1 MDQTGTNLILSLG
14 DLIFRDLLI
23 VIIMAGILVPLNY
36 TRHAAIAVVRQ
47 NFRGYFSNPTG
58 YVFLCVFVLL
68 TSFAAFWPKQFFDAN
83 LANLTQLND
92 YLPLIMLIY
101 IPAITMGI
109 WSEERRGKTDE
120 LLLTLPARDSDIVIG
135 KFISASLIFTV
146 SLLFSQLS
154 NFVVLALLAKD
165 PNSWNVDLDTGLLAT
180 NYFGYWLIGLAMLA
194 IGMVASFLTSNM
206 TIAFVFGLAF
216 NVPLVA
222 AKSADL
228 FASTS
233 SFAQLISKWGIHAQF
248 DDFQRGILSLSSTM
262 YFGMI
267 ICISLYLCMIMIGK
281 RHWSGGRDGDR
292 LWIHFLVRICA
303 LVVMVFSLTVVFDSH
318 DLIRHDTTRGQ
329 ISSLSNDTRQLIDNL
344 TPEHPVYVE
353 AFISKQVPEKYIKTR
368 YDLISLLKE
377 FGAHDDVYLTLHEN
391 LESYDE
397 VVANAEDNHGI
408 PLITVSGEDA
418 NRPIIMG
425 AVFRSGLQ
433 KVVVPFFD
441 YGIPV
446 EYELA
451 RSIST
456 VAKGNRKTIGVV
468 DSDAN
473 IMGGYSFANGRPTR
487 VPQQGFITE
496 LQKQYRVV
504 NVDAEQEISNT
515 EYDLLFIAQPS
526 SLEDVKITNILRV
539 LQDGVPAVIF
549 EDPRPETIA
558 APGTGMPRQS
568 IEQMM
573 GLPGQPQQ
581 KGSIARLWDLL
592 AIKIPGKPS
601 ETNPGLWDPSLVWQ
615 TENPYP
621 LLKYQDILDTWIF
634 TRNLD
639 QDHPITSELQEVLIP
654 VGSPIMADPTKGH
667 MTITPLIRS
676 SMRNSGTL
684 DSAPYQIELQ
694 AMANGSRA
702 AKPRIKQLQN
712 EGTNGIQNLAVHI
725 TGTPS
730 GAQPNEAG
738 ETPQLEVVYISDLDI
753 MFNAFLTVRA
763 RPAVFQDV
771 SYKFENITFL
781 LNVVDYLAGENDYI
795 AIRNRKLRH
804 SSLKTVEH
812 QINEEQ
818 QTLTNEISKFH
829 KIMDSQITL
838 IEDDMQSEMDQ
849 LQMQL
854 ATLQDPTNTNKPDPA
869 VLRAKV
875 INLNSRQQENQRKLE
890 VERVKQERYRD
901 KKIAT
906 IRRDSNRKIPKMQN
920 KYKFLAVL
928 IPPIPPLLIAVFV
941 FFSRRIKE
949 REGVAASR
957 LR

>member
-1 MDQTGTNLILSLG
+1 MDQTGTNLIVSLG

-23 VIIMAGILVPLNY
+23 VIILAGILVPLNY

-68 TSFAAFWPKQFFDAN
+68 TSFAAFWPKQFFNAN
-83 LANLTQLND
+83 LANLSQLNE

-135 KFISASLIFTV
+135 KFISAALIFTV
-146 SLLFSQLS
+146 SLVFSQLS
-154 NFVVLALLAKD
+154 NFLVLASLARE
-165 PNSWNVDLDTGLLAT
+165 PNSWAVDLDTGLLAT

-233 SFAQLISKWGIHAQF
+233 GFAQLISKWGIHAQF
-248 DDFQRGILSLSSTM
+248 DDFQRGVLSLSSTM
-262 YFGMI
+262 YFAMI

-292 LWIHFLVRICA
+292 LWVHFLVRICA
-303 LVVMVFSLTVVFDSH
+303 LIVILLSLTVVFDSH
-318 DLIRHDTTRGQ
+318 DLVRHDTTHGK
-329 ISSLSNDTRQLIDNL
+329 ISSLSNDTRELIGALD
-344 TPEHPVYVE
+344 PEHPVYVE
-353 AFISKQVPEKYIKTR
+353 AFISNQVPEQYIKTR

-377 FGAHDDVYLTLHEN
+377 FGAHAEIYLTLHEN

-408 PLITVSGEDA
+408 PLINIAGENA
-418 NRPIIMG
+418 SQPIIMG

-451 RSIST
+451 RSIAT
-456 VAKGNRKTIGVV
+456 VAKGTRKTIGVI

-473 IMGGYSFANGRPTR
+473 IMGGYSFASGRPTR

-504 NVDAEQEISNT
+504 NVDAEQEISAT
-515 EYDLLFIAQPS
+515 EYELLFIAQPS
-526 SLEDVKITNILRV
+526 SLEDVKLTNILRA
-539 LQDGVPAVIF
+539 LQAGVPAVIF

-573 GLPGQPQQ
+573 GLPGTPQA
-581 KGSIARLWDLL
+581 KGSISRLWDLL
-592 AIKIPGKPS
+592 GIQIPGKAS
-601 ETNPGLWDPSLVWQ
+601 ETNPGLWDPNLVWQ

-639 QDHPITSELQEVLIP
+639 QDHPITSQLQEVLIP
-654 VGSPIMADPTKGH
+654 VGSPIEVNPAKDN

-676 SMRNSGTL
+676 SIRNSGTL
-684 DSAPYQIELQ
+684 ESAPYNIELQ
-694 AMANGSRA
+694 ALSNGSRA

-725 TGTPS
+725 QGTPS
-730 GAQPNEAG
+730 GAQPDADGN
-738 ETPQLEVVYISDLDI
+738 TPEVEVVYISDLDI

-763 RPAVFQDV
+763 RPTAFQDV

-781 LNVVDYLAGENDYI
+781 LNVIDYLADENDYI
-795 AIRNRKLRH
+795 SIRNRKLRH
-804 SSLKTVEH
+804 SSLKKVEH
-812 QINEEQ
+812 KINVEQ
-818 QTLTNEISKFH
+818 ENLTNEISRFH
-829 KIMDSQITL
+829 KVMDNAISS
-838 IEDDMQSEMDQ
+838 IEEDLNSEVEDLRAQ
-849 LQMQL
+849 LEI
-854 ATLQDPTNTNKPDPA
+854 LQDPTNKNKPDPA

-890 VERVKQERYRD
+890 VERVKQERDRD
-901 KKIAT
+901 KKIDT
-906 IRRDSNRKIPKMQN
+906 IRRDSNRKIARMQN
-920 KYKFLAVL
+920 EYKFLAVL

>member
-1 MDQTGTNLILSLG
+1 MDQTGTNLIVSLG

-23 VIIMAGILVPLNY
+23 VIILAGILVPLNY
-36 TRHAAIAVVRQ
+36 TRRAAIAVVRQ

-68 TSFAAFWPKQFFDAN
+68 TSFAAFWPKQFFNAN
-83 LANLTQLND
+83 LANLSQLNE

-135 KFISASLIFTV
+135 KFISAALIFTV

-154 NFVVLALLAKD
+154 NFLVLASLAKE
-165 PNSWNVDLDTGLLAT
+165 PNAWTVDLDTGLLAT

-228 FASTS
+228 FSSTS
-233 SFAQLISKWGIHAQF
+233 GFAQMISKWGIHAQF
-248 DDFQRGILSLSSTM
+248 DDFQRGVLSLSSTM
-262 YFGMI
+262 YFVMI

-292 LWIHFLVRICA
+292 LWIHFIIRICA
-303 LVVMVFSLTVVFDSH
+303 LIVMLFSLTVVFDGH
-318 DLIRHDTTRGQ
+318 DLVRQDTTQGK
-329 ISSLSNDTRQLIDNL
+329 ISSLSDHTRKLIDSL
-344 TPEHPVYVE
+344 KPEHPVYVE
-353 AFISKQVPEKYIKTR
+353 AFISNQVPEKYIKTR

-377 FGAHDDVYLTLHEN
+377 FDSHDKIFLTLHDN
-391 LESYDE
+391 LESYDS
-397 VVANAEDNHGI
+397 VVANADDNHGI
-408 PLITVSGEDA
+408 SLINVTGENA
-418 NRPIIMG
+418 SQPIIMG
-425 AVFRSGLQ
+425 AVFRSGLE

-451 RSIST
+451 RSIAT
-456 VAKGNRKTIGVV
+456 VAKGTRKTIGVI

-473 IMGGYSFANGRPTR
+473 IMGGYSFASGRPTR

-504 NVDAEQEISNT
+504 NVDSEQEISTT

-526 SLEDVKITNILRV
+526 SLEDVKLTNILRA
-539 LQDGVPAVIF
+539 LQAGVPAVIF

-573 GLPGQPQQ
+573 GLPGTPQQ
-581 KGSIARLWDLL
+581 KGSISRLWDLL
-592 AIKIPGKPS
+592 GIHIPGKPS
-601 ETNPGLWDPSLVWQ
+601 ETNPGLWDSNLVWQ
-615 TENPYP
+615 TDNPYP

-634 TRNLD
+634 TRNLEI
-639 QDHPITSELQEVLIP
+639 DHDITRDLQEVLIP
-654 VGSPIMADPTKGH
+654 VGSPIEVDPTKDH

-676 SMRNSGTL
+676 SIRNSGTL
-684 DSAPYQIELQ
+684 ESAPYQIELQ
-694 AMANGSRA
+694 ALANGSRA
-702 AKPRIKQLQN
+702 AKSRIKQLQN

-725 TGTPS
+725 KGAPA
-730 GAQPNEAG
+730 GAQPDDDG
-738 ETPQLEVVYISDLDI
+738 KTPEVEVVYISDLDI

-763 RPAVFQDV
+763 RPTAFQDV

-781 LNVVDYLAGENDYI
+781 LNVVDYLTKEVDYI

-812 QINEEQ
+812 QINLEQ
-818 QTLTNEISKFH
+818 ENLTNETARFH
-829 KIMDSQITL
+829 KVMDSAIASIEEDLNQE
-838 IEDDMQSEMDQ
+838 IEDLQTQ
-849 LQMQL
+849 LQ
-854 ATLQDPTNTNKPDPA
+854 TLQDPTNTNKPDPA
-869 VLRAKV
+869 ILRAKV

-890 VERVKQERYRD
+890 VERVRQERDRD

-906 IRRDSNRKIPKMQN
+906 IRRDSNRKIAKMQN
-920 KYKFLAVL
+920 QYKFLAVL

-941 FFSRRIKE
+941 FFRRRIKE
-949 REGVAASR
+949 REGVAAAR